1 MGGIGE
7 QVINENFEVVQQ
19 TEVTA
24 VWALLKRQSILTPST
39 LDFNLNISHSAWS
52 IAATSVD
59 EKETPRNPF
68 FWDIGAFSSSKNGAG
83 KEVDSTSILSD
94 NALKTW
100 IMAYLLY

>member
-7 QVINENFEVVQQ
+7 QIINENFEVVQQ
-19 TEVTA
+19 AKVTS
-24 VWALLKRQSILTPST
+24 VWDLLKRQSILTPST

-52 IAATSVD
+52 IAAANVG
-59 EKETPRNPF
+59 EKETPRYPF
-68 FWDIGAFSSSKNGAG
+68 FWDIGAFSSSKNDAG

-94 NALKTW
+94 DALKTW